1 MNLIHAIETD
11 DGEVE
16 LRVEFGA
23 TPFRRGMRDS
33 LCGVRGAGPALEP
46 DEPAAVEV
54 ESVTNA
60 VTGEPVELDNAE
72 MDRVIQAC
80 WESVADSADDY
91 FEDR

>member
-1 MNLIHAIETD
+1 MNIIHVTETD

-23 TPFRRGMRDS
+23 IPFRRGMRDS
-33 LCGVRGAGPALEP
+33 LCGVRGAGQALEP

-60 VTGEPVELDNAE
+60 VTGEPVELDNAD
-72 MDRVIQAC
+72 MDRVFEVC
-80 WESVADSADDY
+80 LESVADSADDY

>member
-1 MNLIHAIETD
+1 MNLIHVIETD

-60 VTGEPVELDNAE
+60 VTGEPVELDNAD
-72 MDRVIQAC
+72 MDRVFEVC
-80 WESVADSADDY
+80 LESVADSADDY